1 MCLPLAHDAVDTH
14 ADSDEKKHSEYDM
27 MDEGSG
33 AHEEVDL
40 RHAEEPEDEA
50 HKEKRQLTD
59 GLNQEKVDEK
69 LQDFVITLKPLHTD
83 GIALYVNCTSLF
95 EYKCK
100 EKR

>member
-14 ADSDEKKHSEYDM
+14 TDSDEKKHCEYDM

-40 RHAEEPEDEA
+40 RHTEEPEDEA
-50 HKEKRQLTD
+50 HKEERQLTD

-69 LQDFVITLKPLHTD
+69 LQDFVITLKPLHTV
-83 GIALYVNCTSLF
+83 GNMFYVAYISII
-95 EYKCK
+95 EHKCK